1 MRQMFSSP
9 RLENVEAVAK
19 LFEEAG
25 IEHKI
30 SEGRGYKKVS
40 RREFS
45 YVEKNNNAN
54 LPAIWVIKSEDYK
67 RAREMLHDMGLEEGA
82 PASSYVPEVL
92 QFREPAKTTDS
103 ARLSRIRIALLF
115 AVGAMG
121 AWMIIRTLLLP

>member
-19 LFEEAG
+19 LFTDAG
-25 IEHKI
+25 IEHKV

-54 LPAIWVIKSEDYK
+54 PPSIWVIKSEDYK
-67 RAREMLHDMGLEEGA
+67 RAREMLHDMGLEEGS
-82 PASSYVPEVL
+82 PASSYVPELL
-92 QFREPAKTTDS
+92 QFRVPAKSSGT
-103 ARLSRIRIALLF
+103 ARLTRIRMALLF

-121 AWMIIRTLLLP
+121 AWMVIRMLLLP

>member
-92 QFREPAKTTDS
+92 QFKQAEKVDPQ
-103 ARLSRIRIALLF
+103 ARLMRVKVTLLF
-115 AVGAMG
+115 VLGSAA
-121 AWMIIRTLLLP
+121 AFIILRMVFMR

>member
-19 LFEEAG
+19 LFTDAG
-25 IEHKI
+25 IEHKV

-54 LPAIWVIKSEDYK
+54 IPAIWVIKSEDYK
-67 RAREMLHDMGLEEGA
+67 RAREMLHDMGLADGA

-92 QFREPAKTTDS
+92 QFREPVKSSDS

-115 AVGAMG
+115 AVGGMA
-121 AWMIIRTLLLP
+121 AWIVIRMLLLA

>member
-19 LFEEAG
+19 LFTDAG
-25 IEHKI
+25 IEHKV

-67 RAREMLHDMGLEEGA
+67 RAREMLHDMGLEAGA

-92 QFREPAKTTDS
+92 QFREPVKSSDS
-103 ARLSRIRIALLF
+103 ARLSRIRIALLCV
-115 AVGAMG
+115 VGSLA
-121 AWMIIRTLLLP
+121 AWTVIRTLLT

>member
-9 RLENVEAVAK
+9 RLEIVEAVAK

-25 IEHKI
+25 IEHKV
-30 SEGRGYKKVS
+30 SDGRGYKQVS

-45 YVEKNNNAN
+45 YVEKNKNAN

-92 QFREPAKTTDS
+92 QFREPAKASDS

-121 AWMIIRTLLLP
+121 AWMVIRMLLLP

>member
-19 LFEEAG
+19 LFAEAG

-45 YVEKNNNAN
+45 YVEKNNNSN
-54 LPAIWVIKSEDYK
+54 LPAIWVINSEDYK
-67 RAREMLHDMGLEEGA
+67 RAREMLHDMGLEAGS

-92 QFREPAKTTDS
+92 QFREPVRPS
-103 ARLSRIRIALLF
+103 NSLRLSRIRIALLF
-115 AVGAMG
+115 AVGGLA
-121 AWMIIRTLLLP
+121 AWMVIRMLLS

>member
-19 LFEEAG
+19 LFEDAG

-92 QFREPAKTTDS
+92 QFREPVKSSDS
-103 ARLSRIRIALLF
+103 SRISRIRIALLF
-115 AVGAMG
+115 VVGGAA
-121 AWMIIRTLLLP
+121 AWMIIRMLLLP